1 MSLITIKTSNIEAD
15 LLILKSRL
23 ESEGI
28 KCFLKNELSTQI
40 MNYVPTLE
48 MELQVEPFELE
59 RVKKIMNEIENN
71 AT

>member
-15 LLILKSRL
+15 LSILKSRL

-48 MELQVEPFELE
+48 MELQVESYELE
-59 RVKKIMNEIENN
+59 RVKKIISEIDHQ
-71 AT
+71 

>member
-15 LLILKSRL
+15 LSILKSRL

-28 KCFLKNELSTQI
+28 KCFIKNELSTQI

-48 MELQVEPFELE
+48 MELQVESFELE